1 MVYRLSYGHFVF
13 LLVVRVLSCFTMV
26 ACLDSLSP
34 QLLSPLVL
42 SCFKVRWSSE
52 HRLLCHGS
60 PGLVTCC
67 FSPRPFRARYRRTHR
82 LGGRVCNRAYT
93 LSYIY
98 TRIHTRLLSLSLYA
112 QATCEIQLYTAGV
125 GWCVFRLYAIGS
137 LRDFTAASLVGAWK
151 NVSCS
156 DGPLPTY
163 GSSSK

>member
-34 QLLSPLVL
+34 QLLSLLVL

-98 TRIHTRLLSLSLYA
+98 IYIHAYTLAYSLSLSRSLSLSLFLSMHRQHVKYSY
-112 QATCEIQLYTAGV
+112 IQLGSAGA
-125 GWCVFRLYAIGS
+125 FS
-137 LRDFTAASLVGAWK
+137 
-151 NVSCS
+151 VSM
-156 DGPLPTY
+156 P
-163 GSSSK
+163 